1 MCAQP
6 GALLQIYFGAS
17 AGFGNTC
24 AMLAAASAARNQ
36 GTALIVGLMES
47 HGRAETESKAKARN
61 LPRMPAHAAE
71 GGSLPRPCAAKIS
84 IATQRSPGRRRSP
97 TRS

>member
-1 MCAQP
+1 
-6 GALLQIYFGAS
+6 
-17 AGFGNTC
+17 
-24 AMLAAASAARNQ
+24 MLAAASAARNQ
-36 GTALIVGLMES
+36 GTALIVGLMETYS
-47 HGRAETESKAKARN
+47 RAETESKARD

-97 TRS
+97 TRF